1 MLYGWL
7 VDEQTTIRQILKRL
21 NAGPWLPR
29 SGRHAWSPST
39 VHHILADPIYVGTAY
54 ANRYAYVPAAKPR
67 AQRGPHTGE
76 ATCRRLR
83 PREQWIAISVPALVD
98 QEMWDRAQAQLARNA
113 ALSFRN
119 NARHSYLLRCLLT
132 CEVCGLAMYGVTRPA
147 TATKPER
154 QYYECRGKDCVLSA
168 RTAAC
173 PSRHVK
179 AEEIEPVVWNYVASL
194 LADPD
199 RLLAQFDHLA
209 ATAEAGSARDQAA
222 EQQLRAR
229 LDRTVR
235 ADKRLLDAYQAGAI
249 TLAEL
254 SERRQVLASERQAL
268 ERQQENRPRL
278 RQQRLRAEAVRMDLA
293 AFCNRIH
300 SRLDEATFADKQ
312 AILQLVIE
320 RIIVGNGRLEIRH
333 VVPLRPPSQ
342 PSNNGPVQPI
352 RRLRSDGV
360 DDAALSGHIGPERG
374 ERLLQ
379 AGRPIDDHE
388 LRCLQA
394 SGHEIVQDRPPGRL
408 ALAAHVFDRQQ
419 HLLPILAHA
428 EHDQQRDRGR
438 LAVEP
443 HPHHR
448 AVEDE
453 ADDRLGRQVASGP
466 GVPIRLHLP
475 PHPADHVLADRPTK
489 ERGKGPPDPA
499 RVGAGQVSP
508 GDQRLGS
515 ARQALVGRERGVAP
529 FLGPAF
535 RRGKPGP
542 RHPNRHGA
550 ERSHQGPLPMA
561 VAMARHRGARRFGAG
576 LCLRGPAS
584 RVTLAAKRRLQLGF
598 EQFLDEGADAG
609 AHPSLQRIKPVLAEK
624 KRRLS
629 RLRGRGCDICRHG
642 VISPGAPTL
651 VMAWGTSRRLRR
663 PHIPTTAPTA
673 PLTVSCPY
681 SPENHIDKR
690 T

>member
-54 ANRYAYVPAAKPR
+54 ANRYPYVPAAKPR
-67 AQRGPHTGE
+67 AQRGPHPGE

-83 PREQWIAISVPALVD
+83 PRGQWIAISVPALVD
-98 QEMWDRAQAQLARNA
+98 QETWDRAQAQLARNA

-235 ADKRLLDAYQAGAI
+235 ADKRLLDAYQAGAV

-254 SERRQVLASERQAL
+254 SERRQFLASERQAL
-268 ERQQENRPRL
+268 ERQREEQARL

-300 SRLDEATFADKQ
+300 ARLDAATFADKQ

-333 VVPLRPPSQ
+333 VIPLRPPSQ

-360 DDAALSGHIGPERG
+360 NNAGLDHGVREDGRDGLGEALQAIDHGDQHIFHAAVLELAHDPQPELGSFGLLDPQAQDLLGAVRPNPERHVHRLVADQGLLADLHPQGVKEDQGIDRLEWAGLPGRDLVQNGIRDGADQVGRDLDAIQLAQVPDDLAGAHTPRVHRDHLIGETRKAALILGDQLRVEAGLPVAGDLQIELAGVGDHRLATISIAAVARLLAGEMMIHLGIQDALG
-374 ERLLQ
+374 ERLFQ
-379 AGRPIDDHE
+379 AVEKAVWIK
-388 LRCLQA
+388 
-394 SGHEIVQDRPPGRL
+394 GRL
-408 ALAAHVFDRQQ
+408 
-419 HLLPILAHA
+419 
-428 EHDQQRDRGR
+428 
-438 LAVEP
+438 
-443 HPHHR
+443 
-448 AVEDE
+448 
-453 ADDRLGRQVASGP
+453 
-466 GVPIRLHLP
+466 
-475 PHPADHVLADRPTK
+475 
-489 ERGKGPPDPA
+489 
-499 RVGAGQVSP
+499 
-508 GDQRLGS
+508 DQRPSGSKAVLGS
-515 ARQALVGRERGVAP
+515 A
-529 FLGPAF
+529 PAKSWS
-535 RRGKPGP
+535 R
-542 RHPNRHGA
+542 
-550 ERSHQGPLPMA
+550 MA
-561 VAMARHRGARRFGAG
+561 
-576 LCLRGPAS
+576 
-584 RVTLAAKRRLQLGF
+584 
-598 EQFLDEGADAG
+598 
-609 AHPSLQRIKPVLAEK
+609 
-624 KRRLS
+624 
-629 RLRGRGCDICRHG
+629 
-642 VISPGAPTL
+642 
-651 VMAWGTSRRLRR
+651 
-663 PHIPTTAPTA
+663 
-673 PLTVSCPY
+673 
-681 SPENHIDKR
+681 
-690 T
+690 